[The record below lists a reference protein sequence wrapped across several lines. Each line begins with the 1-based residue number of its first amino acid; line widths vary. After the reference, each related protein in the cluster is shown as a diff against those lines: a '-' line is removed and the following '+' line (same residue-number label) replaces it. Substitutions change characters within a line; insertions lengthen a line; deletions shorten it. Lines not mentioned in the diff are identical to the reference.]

1 MQHGCRIHL
10 SSAQCFAYGA
20 GGKCYRMIIKFL
32 RRDSKL
38 RSAHW
43 LPVDEVFSARG
54 LKEIRGGTKLG
65 SGWYNWGEIRRIK
78 TFLFNS
84 RKIESRRKLRNIRY
98 FRYKTVSWCWL
109 VPYRKSHGLSWSQ
122 GGYLI
127 FLICKIELL
136 WQIQFL
142 HILLR
147 LQPKSVLFWVGL
159 GIELGKWQN
168 MEFSKLFVFYAGA
181 GSRVQVIMCISVVPT
196 SSVGVSD
203 LNQINNLNKRIADNN

>member
-1 MQHGCRIHL
+1 MFC
-10 SSAQCFAYGA
+10 
-20 GGKCYRMIIKFL
+20 
-32 RRDSKL
+32 L
-38 RSAHW
+38 RSRREMLSYDNQIPQTRLKAQKCTLTPSW
-43 LPVDEVFSARG
+43 RSFSARG

-109 VPYRKSHGLSWSQ
+109 VPYRKSHGLTWSQ

-142 HILLR
+142 HILEND
-147 LQPKSVLFWVGL
+147 KIWNF
-159 GIELGKWQN
+159 QN
-168 MEFSKLFVFYAGA
+168 FFCFLCRCRVQGA
-181 GSRVQVIMCISVVPT
+181 GHYVYFSCTHFQCWSFRFEP
-196 SSVGVSD
+196 
-203 LNQINNLNKRIADNN
+203 NKQSKQKDCR

>member
-1 MQHGCRIHL
+1 MFC
-10 SSAQCFAYGA
+10 
-20 GGKCYRMIIKFL
+20 
-32 RRDSKL
+32 L
-38 RSAHW
+38 RSRREMLSYDNQIPQTRLKAQKCTLSPSW
-43 LPVDEVFSARG
+43 RSFSARG

-196 SSVGVSD
+196 SNFQCWSFRFEP
-203 LNQINNLNKRIADNN
+203 NKQSKQKDCR